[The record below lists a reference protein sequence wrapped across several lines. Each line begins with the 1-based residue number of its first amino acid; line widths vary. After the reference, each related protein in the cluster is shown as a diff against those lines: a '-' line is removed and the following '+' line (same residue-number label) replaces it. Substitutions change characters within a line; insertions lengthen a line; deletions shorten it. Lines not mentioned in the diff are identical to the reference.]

1 MGQKI
6 KMCITAEQALKF
18 KEFGINQ
25 LITPFIWGFKKA
37 EHPASGDNGYY
48 HLLFIRQPDGS
59 LTYLYPER
67 EYTTAFTVGA
77 EIILDDY
84 AAAYTADHLAQMLDS
99 HFSDIEHDEGGE
111 LLDQTSFQIIPYSN
125 LVWAMADRILINL
138 SVGEYSAIA
147 LNQLLSTNEP

>member
-37 EHPASGDNGYY
+37 THPDSGDNGYY

-67 EYTTAFTVGA
+67 EYATAFTVGT

-84 AAAYTADHLAQMLDS
+84 AAAYTADYLAQMLDT
-99 HFSDIEHDEGGE
+99 HLGDIEHDEGGE
-111 LLDQTSFQIIPYSN
+111 LLDQTSFQIIPFSN

-138 SVGEYSAIA
+138 TVGEYSAIE
-147 LNQLLSTNEP
+147 LNQLLATNEP